1 MTDQTPDLARRVSA
15 HDRILQVLISELG
28 ERDGP
33 LLERMAKAL
42 ASQGGAGSAEAERFV
57 REARQ
62 ATPARPVEPVR
73 TRAAPAPA
81 ARMSGLIPIGVRKR
95 NGIWEVRTELGH
107 HGDYRQRSD
116 AIEAALNEVGTRIDA
131 GGVVDF
137 QVEGR
142 AFAIAR
148 HAAALAA

>member
-1 MTDQTPDLARRVSA
+1 MTDQTSDLARRVGA
-15 HDRILQVLISELG
+15 HHRILQVLISELG

-33 LLERMAKAL
+33 MLERMAKAL

-62 ATPARPVEPVR
+62 ATPARPAEPVR
-73 TRAAPAPA
+73 TKTAPS
-81 ARMSGLIPIGVRKR
+81 ARTPGLIPIGVRKR